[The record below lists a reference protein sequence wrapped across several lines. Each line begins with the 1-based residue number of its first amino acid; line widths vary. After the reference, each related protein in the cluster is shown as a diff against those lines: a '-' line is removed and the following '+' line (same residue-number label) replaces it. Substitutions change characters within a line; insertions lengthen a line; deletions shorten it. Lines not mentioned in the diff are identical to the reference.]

1 MGRFIEPRVHW
12 INICLIGRR
21 AEDIA
26 RQKANAEGASVGGK
40 VYLVRNTQN
49 RKKTDAAYTRSHVA
63 GTCTSEMQREARAL
77 PTHYSRLL
85 REFGPGAFFIES
97 RPRASGAVIVARRH
111 HPAPT

>member
-49 RKKTDAAYTRSHVA
+49 WKRLTRRTLDRTSLVHARQKCRERQGLSPLITA
-63 GTCTSEMQREARAL
+63 G
-77 PTHYSRLL
+77 Y
-85 REFGPGAFFIES
+85 
-97 RPRASGAVIVARRH
+97 
-111 HPAPT
+111 